1 MAQMFDQPGGIAAAI
16 ALGILHLRA
25 DLGAAFSEPDE
36 VNGSEL
42 PVDAGAGRS
51 GSRFVYLRRSHVTG

>member
-42 PVDAGAGRS
+42 PAMPARGGAGAGS
-51 GSRFVYLRRSHVTG
+51 FTCVEVM